1 MVLFGVSLSIQKPRS
16 GYALGVGL
24 SLLVIF
30 LYMVLLKVGQD
41 FALSEVGL
49 KLTSNKEVVAFL
61 SIWTVNILFL
71 ITGSIL
77 FFKART

>member
-1 MVLFGVSLSIQKPRS
+1 M
-16 GYALGVGL
+16 
-24 SLLVIF
+24 VIF

-49 KLTSNKEVVAFL
+49 KLTNNKEVVAFL

-71 ITGSIL
+71 LTGSIL